1 MRKGVLKNTVTA
13 ASNQKGEQAMSNS
26 PSMRPA
32 DAALDIR
39 PITPAVGAEIHGV
52 RLSGD
57 LPAETVTTIRDALL
71 RHRVVFFRDQGHL
84 DEATHQ
90 AFARLLGPLVPHPT
104 LPPVAGTEVVHDID
118 GENGRASQWHTDMTF
133 VPAFPL
139 FSVLRGVVIPPVG
152 GDTVWANTVAAY
164 ATLPPVLR
172 GLADQLWALHAN
184 AYDYAATR
192 PNATAR
198 QVQRYETVFKST
210 IYETEH
216 PVVQVHPLT
225 GERAIILGYFV
236 RKLLGVSSAD
246 SGHLFAM
253 LQDHVTRLENTV
265 RWRWQAGDVVIW
277 DNRVTQHK
285 AIDDYG
291 NQPRI
296 VRRVTIDGPV
306 SVGIDGRHGKRRNS
320 DAQVSAAA

>member
-1 MRKGVLKNTVTA
+1 MP
-13 ASNQKGEQAMSNS
+13 NS
-26 PSMRPA
+26 SRPT

-39 PITPAVGAEIHGV
+39 SITPAIGAEIHGV

-57 LPAETVTTIRDALL
+57 LPAEMVTAIRHAVLC
-71 RHRVVFFRDQGHL
+71 HRVVFFRGQGHL
-84 DEATHQ
+84 DEAEHQ

-104 LPPVAGTEVVHDID
+104 VPSLVGTEAVLDID
-118 GENGRASQWHTDMTF
+118 GENGRASYWHTDVTF
-133 VPAFPL
+133 VEAFPL
-139 FSVLRGVVIPPVG
+139 FSILRGVVIPPVG
-152 GDTVWANTVAAY
+152 GDTVWANAVAAY
-164 ATLPPVLR
+164 ETLPPLLR
-172 GLADQLWALHAN
+172 DLADQLWALHSN
-184 AYDYAATR
+184 GYDYAARR

-198 QVQRYETVFKST
+198 QVQRYETVFKSMV
-210 IYETEH
+210 YETEH

-265 RWRWQAGDVVIW
+265 RWRWSADDVVIW
-277 DNRVTQHK
+277 DNRATQHK

-291 NQPRI
+291 DQPRI
-296 VRRVTIDGPV
+296 VRRVTVDGPV
-306 SVGIDGRHGKRRNS
+306 SVGIDGGHGKRRNG
-320 DAQVSAAA
+320 DPQAAAAA